1 MKSNSYKPIGYNSVS
16 PYFVVDNA
24 QKMIEMLKQI
34 FDVTELRRYNNND
47 GTIMHVEV
55 KLDDSIIMIAD
66 SSEQFPA
73 IQHLMHV
80 YVKDVDETFAQAVN
94 LGCTS
99 LESPKERKGDPDRRG
114 SFEDFAGNIWSVST
128 QISD

>member
-1 MKSNSYKPIGYNSVS
+1 MKSNSYKPKGYNSVS

-24 QKMIEMLKQI
+24 KKMIEMLKQI
-34 FDVTELRRYNNND
+34 FDVTELRRFDNND

-80 YVKDVDETFAQAVN
+80 YVKDVDETFSRAVN

-99 LESPKERKGDPDRRG
+99 LELPKERKGDPDRRG

-128 QISD
+128 QISN